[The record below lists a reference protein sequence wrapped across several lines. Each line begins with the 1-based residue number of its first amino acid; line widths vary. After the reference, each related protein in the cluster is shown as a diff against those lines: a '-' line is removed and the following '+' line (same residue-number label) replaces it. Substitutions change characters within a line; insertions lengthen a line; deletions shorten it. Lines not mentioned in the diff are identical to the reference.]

1 MKLKG
6 TEIAEWAANLD
17 TNGDRCR
24 MTSNNAI
31 MFIQILTISMGPD
44 AKNFESSLENNLGA
58 DKILKSRFET
68 FGYKMS
74 NTVTSLVC
82 CLINTLSP
90 GNLVMYANYLAYKCK
105 VNNWDELTVD
115 NICSDLFPYGGFTD
129 ESLNEAW
136 QNQKIDG
143 ANLLDMSSAGKS
155 IQKI

>member
-1 MKLKG
+1 MKG

-17 TNGDRCR
+17 THGDRCC
-24 MTSNNAI
+24 MNSNNAE
-31 MFIQILTISMGPD
+31 MFIQILMISNSPN
-44 AKNFESSLENNLGA
+44 AKEFESSLENNLGV
-58 DKILKSRFET
+58 DKILKSRFEV
-68 FGYKMS
+68 FGYKIS

-105 VNNWDELTVD
+105 INNWDELTANNVC
-115 NICSDLFPYGGFTD
+115 IDLFPFGGFTE

-143 ANLLDMSSAGKS
+143 ANLLDMFDAGKS
-155 IQKI
+155 IQKT